1 MYSEKYIQDY
11 MRQFKVDREQAIKEL
26 EEIYLEE
33 EEKDIQEMEKVYEQI
48 KRDMN

>member
-11 MRQFKVDREQAIKEL
+11 MRQFEVAREQAIKEL
-26 EEIYLEE
+26 EEIYLDE

-48 KRDMN
+48 KRSMI

>member
-11 MRQFKVDREQAIKEL
+11 MRQFEVAREQAIKEL
-26 EEIYLEE
+26 EEIYLDE

-48 KRDMN
+48 KRSII